1 MSENNESLLNL
12 VNSSGYLLQLRL
24 ESYIDDNR
32 TSHGWEIIGHEHPW
46 INQET
51 GDEGF
56 IDIVLGSQFQQVF
69 RMVIECKRVLDSSW
83 VFLVTNQ
90 KSMNVHRSR
99 LYWSHCQ
106 VERKNLTGW
115 HDFGLS
121 PTFPEAGFCVV
132 RGQSDKDKPML
143 ERIAGILLKSVESL
157 AEEESNFA
165 PTQPSEAHVYIP
177 VIITTASL
185 EVCLVDPS
193 DVNIENGQLPDGK
206 GHFEKV
212 PFVAFRKGMIVNN
225 LGKTVTNL
233 KKANLKKE
241 QTVFIV
247 QALEVLNFLNQ
258 VNKDIKILGDIG
270 EFRPPWDIARE
281 QEKGIAWSQ
290 APGRQ

>member
-24 ESYIDDNR
+24 ESYIDASR

-46 INQET
+46 MNQET

-83 VFLVTNQ
+83 VFLVTSQN
-90 KSMNVHRSR
+90 SMNVHRSR
-99 LYWSHCQ
+99 LYWSHRQ
-106 VERKNLTGW
+106 VERKNLSGW

-157 AEEESNFA
+157 AEEESNLA
-165 PTQPSEAHVYIP
+165 QTQPSEAHVYIP

-185 EVCLVDPS
+185 EVCLVDLS
-193 DVNIENGQLPDGK
+193 DVNVENGQLPDGK

-212 PFVAFRKGMIVNN
+212 PFVAFRKGMTVINN
-225 LGKTVTNL
+225 LSKTVTNL

-241 QTVFIV
+241 QTVFVV
-247 QALEVLNFLNQ
+247 QALDVLNFLDQ
-258 VNKDIKILGDIG
+258 VNKNIEMLGDFG
-270 EFRPPWDIARE
+270 DYRPPWDIARE
-281 QEKGIAWSQ
+281 QENKSWSRG
-290 APGRQ
+290 PSRE